1 MNKVKEDPIEKDKIR
16 DELYLYED
24 KKETKP

>member
-1 MNKVKEDPIEKDKIR
+1 MNKVKRGPNRKDKIR